1 MNPTIRRT
9 TVSLLILLIGL
20 LLNQAPSF
28 AGELISWS
36 SDEGISR
43 LEKARVKSDFFALSP
58 HFEGQSNKVFCGVA
72 SMAIVANALRVDRD
86 ATEIPLDSSRI
97 SKQEMRFFPKGDWS
111 PLFHR
116 YTQESILTGQGKTR
130 MQIMGEPYGADSEGD
145 YGMKLADLDALA
157 TSLKLQT
164 QTTYVNEELL
174 AKQSYTQVV
183 KQHLIDAL
191 SNNEQFVIINY
202 SRKPLNQRG
211 DGHFSPLAAYH
222 AASDSFLIMDVS
234 NTFQTWVW
242 VESKQLMQAM
252 ARIDKQ
258 NSRGFI
264 VISEDS

>member
-28 AGELISWS
+28 ADELVSWNS
-36 SDEGISR
+36 NEGISR
-43 LEKARVKSDFFALSP
+43 LEQARVKHDFYALTP

-72 SMAIVANALRVDRD
+72 SMAIVANTLRVDRD
-86 ATEIPLDSSRI
+86 ATDIPLDESRI
-97 SKQEMRFFPKGDWS
+97 STQERRFFPKGDWS
-111 PLFHR
+111 PFFHR

-130 MQIMGEPYGADSEGD
+130 IEIMGAPSDSDSEGD
-145 YGMKLADLDALA
+145 YGMKLSDLDALA
-157 TSLKLQT
+157 ASLKFKT
-164 QTTYVNEELL
+164 QTTYVAEDKLL
-174 AKQSYTQVV
+174 DQTYSIKV